1 MSNGEIDDD
10 GCYNGWEWCNYGKN
24 SDNSY
29 GHDNYQNSDDS
40 YDNDRY

>member
-24 SDNSY
+24 DH
-29 GHDNYQNSDDS
+29 GNYQNSDDS
-40 YDNDRY
+40 YDNDRF